1 MYKSMNERSVNTRKR
16 GDALV
21 ESIYDTAVKLIKE
34 VGYSNLTFQQIA
46 KVAKTSRSV
55 LYRRWANMFE
65 LLMEIV
71 DDRSS
76 KALGGQLIDRMENT
90 GTLRGDLLNLLT
102 LYQSIYTEIGP
113 EIMSA
118 ALFEMRQ
125 GNKEV
130 PEAEADA
137 TAKNIMV
144 MQKLLKN
151 AKLRGEK
158 IKKVNDITLTL
169 PFNLIRMENLMY
181 KNVDSNRIAL
191 FVDEILLPVFTV

>member
-1 MYKSMNERSVNTRKR
+1 MNKTSVNTRRR

-21 ESIYDTAVKLIKE
+21 ESIYDAVVKLIKE
-34 VGYSNLTFQQIA
+34 VGYANLTFQQIA
-46 KVAKTSRSV
+46 KAAKTSRSV
-55 LYRRWANMFE
+55 LYRRWANMFD

-76 KALGGQLIDRMENT
+76 KALGGQLIDRIENT
-90 GTLRGDLLNLLT
+90 GTLRGDLINLLT
-102 LYQSIYTEIGP
+102 LYQSTYTEIGP

-118 ALFEMRQ
+118 ALFEIGQ
-125 GNKEV
+125 ANKKV
-130 PEAEADA
+130 SEAEADV
-137 TAKNIMV
+137 TAKNILV

-151 AKLRGEK
+151 AKSRGEK
-158 IKKVNDITLTL
+158 IKMVSDITLTL
-169 PFNLIRMENLMY
+169 PFNLIRLENLMY

>member
-1 MYKSMNERSVNTRKR
+1 MNETGAHTRKR

-21 ESIYDTAVKLIKE
+21 ESIYEAVVKLIKE
-34 VGYSNLTFQQIA
+34 VGYPNLTFQQIA
-46 KVAKTSRSV
+46 KVARTSRSV
-55 LYRRWANMFE
+55 LYRRWANMFD

-76 KALGGQLIDRMENT
+76 KALGGQLIDKIENT

-102 LYQSIYTEIGP
+102 LYQSIYAEIGP

-118 ALFEMRQ
+118 ALFEIGQ
-125 GNKEV
+125 GSQEL
-130 PEAEADA
+130 PEADA
-137 TAKNIMV
+137 DVTAKNIMV

-151 AKLRGEK
+151 AMSRGEK
-158 IKKVNDITLTL
+158 IKKVSDITLTL
-169 PFNLIRMENLMY
+169 PFTLIRMENLMH

-191 FVDEILLPVFTV
+191 FVDEILLPVFTA

>member
-1 MYKSMNERSVNTRKR
+1 MNETSVNTRKR
-16 GDALV
+16 GDTLV
-21 ESIYDTAVKLIKE
+21 ESIYDAAVKLIKE
-34 VGYSNLTFQQIA
+34 VGYANLTFQQIA
-46 KVAKTSRSV
+46 KAAKTSRSV
-55 LYRRWANMFE
+55 LYRRWANMFD

-76 KALGGQLIDRMENT
+76 KALGGQLIDRIENT
-90 GTLRGDLLNLLT
+90 GTLRGDLINLLT
-102 LYQSIYTEIGP
+102 RYQSIYAEIGP

-118 ALFEMRQ
+118 ALFEMGQ

-130 PEAEADA
+130 PEAEADV

-151 AKLRGEK
+151 AKSRGEK
-158 IKKVNDITLTL
+158 IKEVSDITLTL
-169 PFNLIRMENLMY
+169 PFNLIRMEYLLY
-181 KNVDSNRIAL
+181 KYVDYDRIAL

>member
-1 MYKSMNERSVNTRKR
+1 MNETSVNTRKR

-21 ESIYDTAVKLIKE
+21 ESIYDAAVKLIKE
-34 VGYSNLTFQQIA
+34 VGYANLTFQQIA

-55 LYRRWANMFE
+55 LYRRWANMFD

-76 KALGGQLIDRMENT
+76 KALGGQLIDRIENT

-102 LYQSIYTEIGP
+102 LYQSTYAEIGP
-113 EIMSA
+113 ELLSA
-118 ALFEMRQ
+118 ALFEIGQR
-125 GNKEV
+125 NKEV

-151 AKLRGEK
+151 AKSRGEK
-158 IKKVNDITLTL
+158 IKKVSDITLTL
-169 PFNLIRMENLMY
+169 PYNLIRMENLMY